1 MRTTRINKL
10 IRAHN
15 NDKKNLTKL
24 PLKTKYTKRAI
35 LPDPIHDTIEIAKCV
50 NMLMWDGKKNLA
62 QKIVYSAFELIEKQT
77 KLAAIDVFK
86 TALENIKPQVEL
98 KVKRVAGSNIQ
109 QPTKVRPERQITL
122 ALRWLINYA
131 RARNEKTMIER
142 LAKEIIDAANNTGG
156 AIKKKEDTKKMA
168 DANQAYANMH

>member
-1 MRTTRINKL
+1 
-10 IRAHN
+10 
-15 NDKKNLTKL
+15 
-24 PLKTKYTKRAI
+24 
-35 LPDPIHDTIEIAKCV
+35 
-50 NMLMWDGKKNLA
+50 LA

-122 ALRWLINYA
+122 ALR
-131 RARNEKTMIER
+131 
-142 LAKEIIDAANNTGG
+142 
-156 AIKKKEDTKKMA
+156 
-168 DANQAYANMH
+168 